1 MDAGIAWTAFGARL
15 QRPRP
20 STPGIVLALFFAL
33 PVMTDVAPQYPAYMI
48 GLALL
53 AAGYFTWVGVKAH
66 ALISALYLPVSLLW
80 LNPLLG
86 AEWFTKQ
93 GVAFFLPHAALAMLF
108 GIAAYTFAAT
118 EKR

>member
-1 MDAGIAWTAFGARL
+1 MDAVTTWTAFGARL

-48 GLALL
+48 ALAIL
-53 AAGYFTWVGVKAH
+53 AAGYFTWLGVRAR
-66 ALISALYLPVSLLW
+66 ALVSLLLIPVALLW

-86 AEWFTKQ
+86 ADWFTTQ
-93 GVAFFLPHAALAMLF
+93 GAAFFLPHAALAMLF